1 MNKVIK
7 VELTQ
12 KEFDAIIEALE
23 WCEWEGYPDNTGTL
37 KRLLKM
43 RNNND

>member
-23 WCEWEGYPDNTGTL
+23 YCEWEGYPDTTGTL
-37 KRLLKM
+37 RRLREIRK
-43 RNNND
+43 